1 TYTVRDNLLM
11 VSNMMIYLDKS
22 VYGNMGNVFNNRIA
36 NKVDK
41 PEIVFTLSDKEKFPE
56 IFMNLAVSDT
66 SQEFFKN
73 TIEKVKAKYVTYLA
87 SGIYNILNPTKKRYS
102 ANLPQQLGT
111 ELVDI
116 NPYYGK
122 CTNESN
128 LPEWD
133 IVRYNY
139 NGNLYCFSITDLV
152 TQFDTGNYINEYTGK
167 KFDQTFIDDFIQTFR
182 KTPIEIPVSLSDKD
196 TEDIETS

>member
-1 TYTVRDNLLM
+1 
-11 VSNMMIYLDKS
+11 
-22 VYGNMGNVFNNRIA
+22 
-36 NKVDK
+36 
-41 PEIVFTLSDKEKFPE
+41 FTLSDKEKFPE

-87 SGIYNILNPTKKRYS
+87 SGVYNILNPTRKRYS
-102 ANLPQQLGT
+102 VNMAYQLDT
-111 ELVDI
+111 ELIDE
-116 NPYYGK
+116 NPSYGT
-122 CTNESN
+122 CTNTSN

-152 TQFDTGNYINEYTGK
+152 TQFESGNYINEYTGK

-182 KTPIEIPVSLSDKD
+182 KTPIEIPVSLSEKD
-196 TEDIETS
+196 SEEIDVSYQYLDAPDLIKLLKTEISNLEERLVSLSH